1 MPATALF
8 EMSVAAACCG
18 NTASGASLQL
28 SGLSIP
34 APLMLPPAARL
45 SSAAVSVAM
54 SALHGQLAVSSSAPL
69 SGAAV
74 PGATTHMQCTVG
86 PATAVA
92 PLHAAASVHLWLPR
106 QHASPSVRALQAACS
121 SLARLLGP
129 CRQSAARTAAY
140 SLHPA
145 LGDSCLHLGVLPAAQ
160 RAALCVRVPVAA
172 EAYAA
177 PADTHPARGGWAA
190 TMRPPEAPGT
200 AITSACWVP
209 GCGATSAMHLQG
221 LATLPMPL
229 PQVWPSAAGCVR
241 RLRWLEHQCANNDG
255 DARALRPMSRVLGCR
270 PQLRAA
276 ALHPRKGACCTRS
289 RHRQRAQEL
298 PASRR
303 MNALFCTPPTYTPVG
318 WTGPRKHA

>member
-1 MPATALF
+1 MMPATALF
-8 EMSVAAACCG
+8 EMGVAAACCG

-45 SSAAVSVAM
+45 SSAAVSVAV

-74 PGATTHMQCTVG
+74 PGTTTHMQCTVG
-86 PATAVA
+86 PVTAVA
-92 PLHAAASVHLWLPR
+92 PLHAAASVRRWLPR
-106 QHASPSVRALQAACS
+106 QHAGLSARAQQAACS
-121 SLARLLGP
+121 SLAHLLEP
-129 CRQSAARTAAY
+129 CRQGAARTAAY

-145 LGDSCLHLGVLPAAQ
+145 VGDTCLHLGVLTAAQ

-177 PADTHPARGGWAA
+177 PADTHPSRGGWAA
-190 TMRPPEAPGT
+190 PMRPPEEAGT

-209 GCGATSAMHLQG
+209 GCGAASAMHLQG

-229 PQVWPSAAGCVR
+229 PQVWPHAAGCVR
-241 RLRWLEHQCANNDG
+241 RLRSLDQVCTPWIMMLELSVPCPGSLGAG
-255 DARALRPMSRVLGCR
+255 RRCGRRRCSRARADAV
-270 PQLRAA
+270 
-276 ALHPRKGACCTRS
+276 
-289 RHRQRAQEL
+289 
-298 PASRR
+298 
-303 MNALFCTPPTYTPVG
+303 
-318 WTGPRKHA
+318 